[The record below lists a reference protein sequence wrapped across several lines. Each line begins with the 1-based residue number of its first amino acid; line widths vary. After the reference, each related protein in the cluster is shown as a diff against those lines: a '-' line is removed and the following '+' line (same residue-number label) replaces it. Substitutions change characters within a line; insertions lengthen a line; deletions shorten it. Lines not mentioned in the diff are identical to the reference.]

1 VNQINAVEYVPI
13 ARGYEMNRNN
23 SIKKAVTATKPKR
36 LSKGTWV
43 IGLLKWPLI
52 FKFRTV
58 GGPIP
63 IDRGVHM
70 GLFRAV
76 WAYMDLDYQKKRF
89 NVKVEVFEGF
99 ERGLKVVQAHLC
111 HLLC

>member
-1 VNQINAVEYVPI
+1 MYYVPI
-13 ARGYEMNRNN
+13 QPVAGD
-23 SIKKAVTATKPKR
+23 KKAGKR
-36 LSKGTWV
+36 PTPSFLREFLS
-43 IGLLKWPLI
+43 
-52 FKFRTV
+52 RV

-76 WAYMDLDYQKKRF
+76 WAYMDLDYQKKRL